1 MAWRTR
7 SDLRDRPGSATDEP
21 PRELARTPPAS
32 PPLTRLHKIDT
43 SRLSNRV
50 RPRLKPRGLP
60 PALAQHPVWSTHD
73 PNEAQHHATELL
85 GHHRLVVTE
94 PGSDFGASYHAVR
107 LRDITLGYLDYTPGV
122 RIDAEELPPARL
134 VLVASGTST
143 IHTGGATAEATAVG
157 AVLPPPG
164 AAAIIECHE
173 LTSHLVIRIE
183 EQALAVHLSRV
194 LGRQLDQP
202 LAFDLAFD
210 LTTASATRWNFAIQ
224 MLHAELLEDGSLL
237 HQGIGAG
244 QLEEFVMSSLL
255 YAHRST
261 YSDALTRPGQGVE
274 HRLTRAAK
282 DHIEVHLSEP
292 LTVAGIAEAAG
303 VSART
308 LQATFRSELDTTPM
322 TYVRD
327 RRLDRAR
334 AELAD
339 AAGDDAVNVTLIATR
354 WGFGHLGRF
363 AAEYRA
369 RFGESPS
376 QTLRG

>member
-1 MAWRTR
+1 
-7 SDLRDRPGSATDEP
+7 
-21 PRELARTPPAS
+21 
-32 PPLTRLHKIDT
+32 
-43 SRLSNRV
+43 V
-50 RPRLKPRGLP
+50 
-60 PALAQHPVWSTHD
+60 
-73 PNEAQHHATELL
+73 
-85 GHHRLVVTE
+85 
-94 PGSDFGASYHAVR
+94 
-107 LRDITLGYLDYTPGV
+107 
-122 RIDAEELPPARL
+122 
-134 VLVASGTST
+134 
-143 IHTGGATAEATAVG
+143 GGAYAEATAVG

-164 AAAIIECHE
+164 AAVIIECQE

-183 EQALAVHLSRV
+183 EQALAVHLGRV

-237 HQGIGAG
+237 HQGVGAS

-292 LTVAGIAEAAG
+292 LTVADIADAAG

-369 RFGESPS
+369 RFGETPS
-376 QTLRG
+376 ATLGR